1 MKIDLQSFLHNIF
14 NNILPPLSDHR
25 KQIGLEVRRLC
36 VELSLQVVPHG
47 CEIIIFIIDDHM
59 ICSLLP
65 ITHQL
70 QYFLSYEEEYIRDRI
85 AVFLSCSMV
94 LLLEG
99 VIEDY
104 FVLCFLGLGCLE
116 VLLRALCVLHLCY
129 ENNIIV
135 KYKKEDQKK

>member
-1 MKIDLQSFLHNIF
+1 
-14 NNILPPLSDHR
+14 
-25 KQIGLEVRRLC
+25 
-36 VELSLQVVPHG
+36 
-47 CEIIIFIIDDHM
+47 
-59 ICSLLP
+59 
-65 ITHQL
+65 
-70 QYFLSYEEEYIRDRI
+70 
-85 AVFLSCSMV
+85 MV